1 MEATAELDA
10 AAARTFCA
18 ALRLR
23 LEQVVR
29 GRPDRIEPL
38 VCAVVA
44 GGHVLLEDL
53 PGTGKTSL
61 ARALA
66 AALGGTLR
74 RVQFTPDLLPSD
86 LTGGAVFLPAE
97 GRFEFRPGPLFAHVL
112 LADEINRGSPRTQAA
127 LLEAMGE
134 GCVTVDGETRTLPQP
149 FWCIATQNPVE
160 FHGTWPL
167 PEAQLDRFAVQ
178 LTLGYPP
185 AEEERLVIRDGT
197 PALASPGAP
206 LATVGQLLTLQRY
219 VDEIRLGDAVADYV
233 QRLAVATREH
243 PDVRLGVST
252 RGALWLARLARAR
265 ALNEGRAFVIP
276 EDVSTLAPAA
286 LVHRVVLRGATD
298 SGARAALVQELL
310 TRVPVPR

>member
-1 MEATAELDA
+1 METAAESGA
-10 AAARTFCA
+10 AQAFCQ
-18 ALRLR
+18 ALQQR

-29 GRPDRIEPL
+29 GRRDRIEPL

-86 LTGGAVFLPAE
+86 LTGGAVHLPAE

-134 GCVTVDGETRTLPQP
+134 GCVTVDGETRALPQP

-206 LATVGQLLTLQRY
+206 LASVEQLLMLQRR
-219 VDEIRLGDAVADYV
+219 VDAIRVGDPVADYV
-233 QRLAVATREH
+233 HRLAVATREH
-243 PDVRLGVST
+243 PEVRLGVST

-265 ALNEGRAFVIP
+265 ALREGRAFVVP
-276 EDVSTLAPAA
+276 EDVRQLAPAA
-286 LVHRVVLRGATD
+286 LVHRVVLRGAGDT
-298 SGARAALVQELL
+298 GARAALVQELL
-310 TRVPVPR
+310 SRVPVPR